1 MLPPADLDGLSHA
14 DLKSLVLKLLEEVA
28 ELRRTV
34 AAQRDEI
41 ARLKGGPGR
50 PNIKPSGMDKA
61 TEPRPPPPTGSEPR
75 QKGGKTSKLSIHEER
90 TVTIAAPPQGSRFK
104 GYTNFVVQDLVIRS
118 HVVNFRRERWQK
130 PDGDM
135 MTAPLPAGISGHFG
149 PELRRFVLAQY
160 HQGQVTVPRLLAQ
173 LRAFGIVIS
182 KRNGFCTQVGNAH
195 FAWFGTTAS
204 KSRLNF
210 LHLLRAGHSDYV
222 INTEALDYMRQR
234 ALSSPVIAR
243 LAEHPQRFFTS
254 QVAWTA
260 HLDRLGI
267 SALEVNPDPVMVATE
282 GALWGSVK
290 SHGFLPDTVIVSDDA
305 GQFNVG
311 PHGLCWVHAERLVHK
326 LDTFTD
332 EQRKAQRRTRAL
344 IWRFYRDLKTYRQHP
359 TPQRK
364 AALRARFDRIFTRK
378 TGFVTLDRLLARL
391 HANKHELLMVL
402 DRPEIPLHTNG
413 SENDVRCQVTK
424 RKVSG
429 GTRSDTGR
437 DCRDAFLGLSKTCA
451 KLGFA
456 FWDYLGSRLAVPNQP
471 EVPYLPA
478 IVRHRCATA

>member
-104 GYTNFVVQDLVIRS
+104 GY
-118 HVVNFRRERWQK
+118 
-130 PDGDM
+130 
-135 MTAPLPAGISGHFG
+135 
-149 PELRRFVLAQY
+149 
-160 HQGQVTVPRLLAQ
+160 
-173 LRAFGIVIS
+173 
-182 KRNGFCTQVGNAH
+182 
-195 FAWFGTTAS
+195 AS